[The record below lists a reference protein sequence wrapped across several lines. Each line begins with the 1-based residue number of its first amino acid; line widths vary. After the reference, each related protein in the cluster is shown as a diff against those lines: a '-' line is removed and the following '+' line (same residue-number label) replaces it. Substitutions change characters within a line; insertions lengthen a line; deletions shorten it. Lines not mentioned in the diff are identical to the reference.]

1 MVGANVSDPTSQN
14 FKILYYNSLLSN
26 SGDCPSGFKGRLE
39 FRDKVRQNGIPPGAP
54 KSPNHVWLGCVWKVC
69 GAFLGFFTVLGT

>member
-1 MVGANVSDPTSQN
+1 MGRRGEEKPTGDFASSSPTGCYFGKYLVGADVSDPTSQN

-39 FRDKVRQNGIPPGAP
+39 FQRQNETKRDSSG
-54 KSPNHVWLGCVWKVC
+54 S
-69 GAFLGFFTVLGT
+69 T